1 MLNKKFDQLLSFLN
15 DLTKTEFFTN
25 LNYVNY
31 IENKTI
37 GKNYREIDDFKAINE
52 FKNCINL
59 FELTNKKLKILEQEY
74 LAYRENLDNFIK
86 DYNLK

>member
-1 MLNKKFDQLLSFLN
+1 MLNQKFDQLLSFLN

-25 LNYVNY
+25 LSYVNY
-31 IENKTI
+31 IEKSEKERNNEEKEIFKTM
-37 GKNYREIDDFKAINE
+37 DE
-52 FKNCINL
+52 FKTCINS

-74 LAYRENLDNFIK
+74 LAYKDNLDNLIK